1 MKDIPFRVGTTSYII
16 PADILP
22 NINFLMGKVQD
33 VELVLFEVDDGG
45 NNLPD
50 EKTIEQLKRAA
61 ALVDLTYTVHL
72 PLDLKL
78 GGAERERQASIR
90 KAHQVINSTID
101 LQPFAYVLHLDG
113 KNVRSQFPSQPWREW
128 TARTRDGLGEL
139 IDLVDN
145 PALLAVENLDGYPPD
160 FWDEALAGMPVSRCV
175 DVGHLWRDGHD
186 PLPYL
191 REHIRRTRVIHIH
204 GVAERDHK
212 SLAHVPPRELQA
224 VLQFLVDADYQG
236 VLTLE
241 IFGEEDFNSSM
252 GTLQGIFEKNDWR
265 FNG

>member
-1 MKDIPFRVGTTSYII
+1 MKDIPFRIGTTSYII

-22 NINFLMGKVQD
+22 NVNFLAGKVQD
-33 VELVLFEVDDGG
+33 VELVLFEVDDGE

-50 EKTIEQLKRAA
+50 EDTIMQMKHIADLNK
-61 ALVDLTYTVHL
+61 LTYTVHL

-78 GGAERERQASIR
+78 GGSEGERKASIR
-90 KAHQVINSTID
+90 KAHQVINNTKT
-101 LQPFAYVLHLDG
+101 LHPFAYVLHLDG
-113 KNVRSQFPSQPWREW
+113 KDLRSQFPSQPWREW
-128 TARTRDGLGEL
+128 TMRTRDGLMEMVSL
-139 IDLVDN
+139 MKD

-160 FWDEALAGMPVSRCV
+160 FWDEALADMPVSRCV
-175 DVGHLWRDGHD
+175 DVGHLWRDGRD

-212 SLAHVPPRELQA
+212 SLAHVPPQELLA
-224 VLQFLVDADYQG
+224 VLQLLMDTDYQG

-241 IFGEEDFNSSM
+241 VFGEKDFNSSM
-252 GTLQGIFEKNDWR
+252 RALQGIFAKKDWR
-265 FNG
+265 FDG